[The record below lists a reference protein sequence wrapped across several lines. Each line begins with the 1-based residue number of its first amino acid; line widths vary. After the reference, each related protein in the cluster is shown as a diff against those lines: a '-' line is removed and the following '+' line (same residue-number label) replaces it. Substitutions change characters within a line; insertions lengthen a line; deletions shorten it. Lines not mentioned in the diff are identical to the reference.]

1 MATKI
6 DENMGMVAMGVDD
19 VTGEAKPLLVDP
31 VTGRLLVAIV
41 IEASP
46 PGITTQ
52 TKIDQNFQPALLVV
66 DETTG
71 AVRPFIVAPIS
82 GALLVT
88 IP

>member
-19 VTGEAKPLLVDP
+19 VTGEPRALLVDP

-41 IEASP
+41 IEAST
-46 PGITTQ
+46 PGIVTK
-52 TKIDQNFQPALLVV
+52 TKIDQNFYAALLAV
-66 DETTG
+66 DATTG
-71 AVRPFIVAPIS
+71 VPRPLIVNPAS
-82 GALLVT
+82 GALLVS